1 MQGILFSG
9 EEEGRGAEMGQ
20 VVLSCVF
27 GAGEVFQG
35 GAGWKR
41 SGLAVLVRGWTA
53 REGSVPS
60 WGLAC
65 QLRGTGWGLVCS
77 EPPSWERS

>member
-1 MQGILFSG
+1 MQGVLFSG

-41 SGLAVLVRGWTA
+41 FGLVVLVRGVDSQGGVSA
-53 REGSVPS
+53 
-60 WGLAC
+60 
-65 QLRGTGWGLVCS
+65 
-77 EPPSWERS
+77 